1 MMYTPKPAYPTTAHA
16 AAAQAIA
23 ERFADETAAV
33 LLLNSCARGK
43 ASPDSCLD
51 IGLLLR
57 PEQYAANGTSN
68 GASLEKSWEAWYA
81 ATPVFRALEAAGH
94 FAEVHLDVI
103 SGLYSQMAHGW
114 TSGPDAFE
122 LEIGNHLVYA
132 HPLVQRGGYWDEL
145 RAQWLP
151 YYSEEMRAERLAM
164 VRKFCLNNLDHIPF
178 YSARG
183 LHFQCLDRLY
193 NAYREFLQALFIS
206 RRVYPIAYDKWI
218 HEQVVEILGLPELYE
233 QLVDLLQIQDLQSGE
248 IVEKSEHLRELLNRY
263 APDPRLEPLMNTNEH

>member
-1 MMYTPKPAYPTTAHA
+1 MTYTPKPAYPTPAHA

-23 ERFADETAAV
+23 ERFGAETNAV

-57 PEQYAANGTSN
+57 PQRYAVRA
-68 GASLEKSWEAWYA
+68 ASLEKSWEEWYA

-94 FAEVHLDVI
+94 FAEVHLDVL
-103 SGLYSQMAHGW
+103 SGVYTPTERSW
-114 TSGPDAFE
+114 TDGPDFFE
-122 LEIGNHLVYA
+122 TEIGNHLAYA
-132 HPLVQRGGYWDEL
+132 HPLVQSSDYWDEL
-145 RAQWLP
+145 RGHWLP
-151 YYSEEMRAERLAM
+151 YYGEEMRAERLAM
-164 VRKFCLNNLDHIPF
+164 ARKFCLNNLAHIPL

-183 LHFQCLDRLY
+183 LPFQCLDRLY
-193 NAYREFLQALFIS
+193 NAHREFLQALFIS

-218 HEQVVEILGLPELYE
+218 HEQVVEILGLPELYAE
-233 QLVDLLQIQDLQSGE
+233 LVALFQIRDLQSGE

-263 APDPRLEPLMNTNEH
+263 APDLINQQATA

>member
-1 MMYTPKPAYPTTAHA
+1 MYTPQFAYPTQAHA

-23 ERFADETAAV
+23 ERFGDEVEAV

-51 IGLLLR
+51 MALLLR
-57 PEQYAANGTSN
+57 PDAYAVN
-68 GASLEKSWEAWYA
+68 GAALEKSWEEWYGSA
-81 ATPVFRALEAAGH
+81 PVFRGLEAAGH

-103 SGLYSQMAHGW
+103 NGVYAPMEHGW

-132 HPLVQRGGYWDEL
+132 HPLVQAGDYWAQL
-145 RAQWLP
+145 RSEWLP
-151 YYSEEMRAERLAM
+151 YYGEEMRVERLAM
-164 VRKFCLNNLDHIPF
+164 VRKFCLNNLDHIPL
-178 YSARG
+178 YSPRG
-183 LHFQCLDRLY
+183 LPFQCLDRLY
-193 NAYREFLQALFIS
+193 NAHREFLQALFIS

-218 HEQVVEILGLPELYE
+218 HEQVVEILGLPELYA
-233 QLVDLLQIQDLQSGE
+233 QLLGLFQIQDLQSRE

-263 APDPRLEPLMNTNEH
+263 APEPRVEPLMKNDERG

>member
-1 MMYTPKPAYPTTAHA
+1 MYTPTPAYPTPAHA

-23 ERFADETAAV
+23 ERFADETDAV

-51 IGLLLR
+51 IGLFLR
-57 PEQYAANGTSN
+57 PEQYAAS
-68 GASLEKSWEAWYA
+68 GASLEKSWENWYA
-81 ATPVFRALEAAGH
+81 ATPAFRALEAAGY

-103 SGLYSQMAHGW
+103 NGIYTQEAHGW

-122 LEIGNHLVYA
+122 LEIGNRLVYA
-132 HPLVQRGGYWDEL
+132 HPLAQGGSYWDDL
-145 RAQWLP
+145 RARWLP
-151 YYSEEMRAERLAM
+151 YYGEQMRSERLAM
-164 VRKFCLNNLDHIPF
+164 VRKFCLNNLDHIPL

-218 HEQVVEILGLPELYE
+218 HEQVVEILGLPELYP
-233 QLVDLLQIQDLQSGE
+233 QLVALFQIRDLQSGE
-248 IVEKSEHLRELLNRY
+248 IVEKCEHLRQLLNRY
-263 APDPRLEPLMNTNEH
+263 GSAIQ